1 VSRARSGVIR
11 FAPSAGSC
19 LCGALLIAA
28 LALPARPA
36 RAGSAPVTLSADA
49 QPASPAPAP
58 EKGKAKQAKQ
68 PKPAKAKAPRHVH
81 DPDAG
86 PWDGGALWVT
96 LRAGYNKA
104 SYKTAGSGSAG
115 YGFGFTRMLGPAWG
129 FAGMAEY
136 NTLGQFGNATESEI
150 PFTLELDR
158 HIRVSDTFRMYFGF
172 GGGTYYHKFSNTT
185 ADLSD
190 VRGGGLICLGG
201 NAVVSKHQL
210 FGLDGRMAFVGSK
223 SDVPDSNPVF
233 GPQKSTVM
241 RWSIKAIWSVAY

>member
-1 VSRARSGVIR
+1 MTRGRSGVIWIAR
-11 FAPSAGSC
+11 SAGSC
-19 LCGALLIAA
+19 LFAVLLIAA
-28 LALPARPA
+28 LALEARPA
-36 RAGSAPVTLSADA
+36 RAQSPVTLSADA
-49 QPASPAPAP
+49 QPAAPAPAAP
-58 EKGKAKQAKQ
+58 DPGKAKAKE

-81 DPDAG
+81 SPDDG

-104 SYKTAGSGSAG
+104 SYETAGGGSVG
-115 YGFGFTRMLGPAWG
+115 YGFGFTRMLGPAWSFG
-129 FAGMAEY
+129 GLAEY
-136 NTLGQFGNATESEI
+136 NILGQFGNATESEI

-158 HIRVSDTFRMYFGF
+158 HIRVSETFRMYFGF

-190 VRGGGLICLGG
+190 VRGGGLICVGG
-201 NAVVSKHQL
+201 NALVSKHHL

-233 GPQKSTVM
+233 GHQKSTIM
-241 RWSIKAIWSVAY
+241 RWSIKAGWSVAY